1 MAYGVTGTGKTHTMF
16 GDIRN
21 KMENPGAQQI
31 FYLNDLKEINYEIEE
46 LENEKENEKYKNK
59 DMDFSNINKQKK
71 NIIIENYN
79 NNNQFGICI
88 YAFDYL
94 LKKMR
99 ILKSK
104 ENNNKENNE
113 NNENLTFSIKLTYLE
128 IYNEQ
133 VIDLL
138 GNNEKSDKEK
148 SEPLL
153 ILEDPIK
160 GICIP
165 DITQHKITNVYQV
178 LNLIMLGNS
187 RRTMASTTANQFSS
201 RSHAI
206 LELNIE
212 QINLKTETSLS
223 SKLSLVDLAG
233 SERGAVEKGARR
245 EEGANINKSLLALG
259 NCINILSDKNKKNS
273 FVPYRDSKL
282 TRLLKDSLG
291 GNISTIMIACIS
303 PNFSTFD
310 ETLNT
315 LKYASRARK
324 IQKKIMINKND
335 NFNSDLKGYKE
346 VIDNLRNEVVQLKQV
361 IK

>member
-1 MAYGVTGTGKTHTMF
+1 
-16 GDIRN
+16 
-21 KMENPGAQQI
+21 
-31 FYLNDLKEINYEIEE
+31 
-46 LENEKENEKYKNK
+46 
-59 DMDFSNINKQKK
+59 
-71 NIIIENYN
+71 
-79 NNNQFGICI
+79 
-88 YAFDYL
+88 
-94 LKKMR
+94 
-99 ILKSK
+99 
-104 ENNNKENNE
+104 
-113 NNENLTFSIKLTYLE
+113 LE

-138 GNNEKSDKEK
+138 GNNEKTDKEK

-187 RRTMASTTANQFSS
+187 RRTMASTSANQFSS

-212 QINLKTETSLS
+212 QINLRNETSLS

-233 SERGAVEKGARR
+233 SERGAVEKGVRR

-346 VIDNLRNEVVQLKQV
+346 VIENLRNEVEQLKKV
-361 IK
+361 IE